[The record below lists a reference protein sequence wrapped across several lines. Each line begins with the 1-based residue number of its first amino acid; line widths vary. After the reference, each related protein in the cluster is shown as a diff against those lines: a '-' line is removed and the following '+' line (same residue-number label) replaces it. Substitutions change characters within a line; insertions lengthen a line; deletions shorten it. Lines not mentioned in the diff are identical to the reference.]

1 MRAARLEIR
10 VEEGIYTKLYII
22 IADGWRKFYE
32 KIINVHE
39 SVLIKGMNCINS
51 KNEILFVFEGF
62 IYCFICIKQGNPN
75 LLEELELLTISVAID
90 TDIAKDA
97 KLYSCLGCIT
107 SEGDYAGIQ
116 SFVLYSETVKV
127 TFN

>member
-1 MRAARLEIR
+1 M
-10 VEEGIYTKLYII
+10 KLCLSL
-22 IADGWRKFYE
+22 R
-32 KIINVHE
+32 
-39 SVLIKGMNCINS
+39 S
-51 KNEILFVFEGF
+51 F
-62 IYCFICIKQGNPN
+62 IYCLIHLHHKQSNPN

-116 SFVLYSETVKV
+116 SFVLYSETEKVKCNKNGYNEYNEFIFLKYQTNYV
-127 TFN
+127 C